1 MMKIQNN
8 ISLKDKNWFGTGGP
22 ARYFCEPTS
31 AQDFKDALL
40 FAKEQDL
47 EIFVL
52 GEGANIVISDDGFNG
67 LVIHPQKTDPLINTE
82 TGLVTAS
89 SGLRMNDLIEQ
100 TLFHNITGLEI
111 FSDIPGTIGGSVYIN
126 LHYFEALISK
136 FLINAEVINI
146 KTGEIK
152 TVSNEW
158 FNFGYDSSKLMEK
171 EYYLVSATLQLKPST
186 AIETAFAKGR
196 RFEIIRHRRSRY
208 PKEKT
213 CGSFFRNF
221 HSHEVSFMYEGKKMP
236 FVAYYL
242 DKIGVKGTE
251 QSGNIQVSSQHANM
265 LVNKGHGTSADIVKL
280 ARTLQEKVNSKFNI
294 IPQPECIFVGFKKY
308 PLLP

>member
-1 MMKIQNN
+1 MKIQEQV
-8 ISLKDKNWFGTGGP
+8 SLKDKNWFGTGGP
-22 ARYFCEPTS
+22 ARYFCEPS
-31 AQDFKDALL
+31 NAQEFKDALT
-40 FAKEQDL
+40 FAQEQNL

-52 GEGANIVISDDGFNG
+52 GEGANIVISDDGFDG
-67 LVIHPQKTDPLINTE
+67 LVIRPKKTEPLINKE

-89 SGLRMNDLIEQ
+89 SGISMNNLIEQ
-100 TLFHNITGLEI
+100 TVAHNLTGLEI

-152 TVSNEW
+152 IVNNEW
-158 FNFGYDSSKLMEK
+158 FEFGYDSSKLMEK

-186 AIETAFAKGR
+186 DIETAFAKGR
-196 RFEIIRHRRSRY
+196 RFEITRHRRSRY

-221 HSHEVSFMYEGKKMP
+221 HDHEVSFMYEGKKMP

-242 DKIGVKGTE
+242 DKIGVKGSE
-251 QSGNIQVSSQHANM
+251 QVGNIQVSSQHANM
-265 LVNKGHGTSADIVKL
+265 LVNKGNGTSSDIVNL
-280 ARTLQEKVNSKFNI
+280 ARILQNKVQQKFSI
-294 IPQPECIFVGFKKY
+294 IPQPECIFVGFKEY
-308 PLLP
+308 PLLKN